1 MADLNNPELIIF
13 DLDGTLV
20 DSGIDIT
27 NALNYAITPYGLN
40 PLAVEDTIKMVGE
53 GLTRLIE
60 KILVTSGGSLK
71 RGDNNA
77 SIKDAVLDRF
87 IKYYSEHL
95 TDFTK
100 PYPGVIK
107 TLEML
112 GGYKKAIISNKRES
126 LSKKLL
132 EQLGLMKF
140 FDVVLGSDS
149 APGKKPSPAPVK
161 KVLEI
166 LGIEPH
172 RAIIVGDSDFDIQA
186 GKGAGLIAVAVT
198 YGFRDRESLTS
209 ADFLIDNMAQLLTLI
224 EKQ

>member
-1 MADLNNPELIIF
+1 MENFNNLELIIF

-40 PLAVEDTIKMVGE
+40 SLAGEDTIKMVGE

-60 KILVTSGGSLK
+60 KIL
-71 RGDNNA
+71 GDNNA
-77 SIKDAVLDRF
+77 FIKDAVLDRF

-112 GGYKKAIISNKRES
+112 GDYKKAIISNKRES

-149 APGKKPSPAPVK
+149 APEKKPSPAPVK

-198 YGFRDRESLTS
+198 YGFRDRESLS
-209 ADFLIDNMAQLLTLI
+209 NADFIIDGIGELLTLI
-224 EKQ
+224 EMHDA